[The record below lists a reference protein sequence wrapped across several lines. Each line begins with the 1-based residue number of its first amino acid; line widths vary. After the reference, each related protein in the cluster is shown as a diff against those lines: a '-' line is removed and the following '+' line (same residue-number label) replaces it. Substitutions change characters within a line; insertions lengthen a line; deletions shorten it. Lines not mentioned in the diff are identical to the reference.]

1 MFHLTIWITILI
13 FIHAQINLK
22 VGQTLA
28 SGIEKSEEATE
39 ATKEKTSDLAGTA
52 KVKADESA
60 EVAKHK
66 ANQVRYSYSSVYT
79 GPHAN
84 LDLAGLRWRKGG
96 EA

>member
-1 MFHLTIWITILI
+1 M
-13 FIHAQINLK
+13 K

-28 SGIEKSEEATE
+28 SGIEKGEEATE

-66 ANQVRYSYSSVYT
+66 TNQVRYYYSLFT
-79 GPHAN
+79 
-84 LDLAGLRWRKGG
+84 LDLMLTWILQASAGAK
-96 EA
+96 EAKQDFKKEVKK